1 LFCLDLLSPAA
12 TLLLL
17 LVYGPA
23 GTTLTAFLWRDI
35 TWLDQALAALWC
47 IAPGTS
53 LIAWCLVV
61 TFSLL
66 PIRSRSLLEFLLFAA
81 LLFLFH
87 GPAGSSSALA
97 ALLGIACGFVVF
109 SPLVCRRPV
118 CRWTFYRLLLLYG
131 PAFTALAALLG
142 IACGFVVF
150 SPLVYWWAFCGPF
163 LLYGPAFTAL
173 AALLGILGS
182 LVAFSVPVCRWTFCR
197 LFLS

>member
-109 SPLVCRRPV
+109 SPLV
-118 CRWTFYRLLLLYG
+118 
-131 PAFTALAALLG
+131 
-142 IACGFVVF
+142 
-150 SPLVYWWAFCGPF
+150 YWWAFCGPF